1 MKHFTRVV
9 TLIGACSLVG
19 VIGGV
24 KSADVNPQNYKNVG
38 IISKQETMQNLMK
51 YEFMQDA
58 KQKSYSAFK
67 TDVDKQFD
75 KVLLTAYD
83 ESIEYAIEVDQLRE
97 KKAAIEKQQLE
108 EADESLNDLVT
119 ALDALEDAAD
129 TISIIAN
136 DTPVVAT
143 SVENTEEFKEE
154 NTALIAGDR
163 IDSNYHGQSVILDA
177 ENRNTLERLVMGEA
191 GNQGFIGAAL
201 VAQTIHDTM
210 LHDNNFN
217 VNSIRSSHGY
227 MGSVDLEPNNDVKSA
242 VAFIFDKGG
251 MAVQHRLIYF
261 YAPKVTSSDF
271 HEKQKFI
278 VKYGGHKFF
287 DSWE

>member
-1 MKHFTRVV
+1 MKHFIRVV
-9 TLIGACSLVG
+9 TLIGACSLAG

-154 NTALIAGDR
+154 NTAIIAGDR
-163 IDSNYHGQSVILDA
+163 IDSNYHGQSVVLDV

-227 MGSVDLEPNNDVKSA
+227 MGSVDLEPNDDVKSA

-251 MAVQHRLIYF
+251 MAVQHRLVYF

-278 VKYGGHKFF
+278 VEYGGHKFF

>member
-1 MKHFTRVV
+1 M
-9 TLIGACSLVG
+9 
-19 VIGGV
+19 
-24 KSADVNPQNYKNVG
+24 
-38 IISKQETMQNLMK
+38 
-51 YEFMQDA
+51 
-58 KQKSYSAFK
+58 
-67 TDVDKQFD
+67 
-75 KVLLTAYD
+75 LTAYD

-163 IDSNYHGQSVILDA
+163 IDSNYHGQSVVLDA

-227 MGSVDLEPNNDVKSA
+227 MGSVDLEPNDDVKSA

-251 MAVQHRLIYF
+251 MAVQHRLVYF

-278 VKYGGHKFF
+278 VEYGGHKFF

>member
-1 MKHFTRVV
+1 M
-9 TLIGACSLVG
+9 IGACSLVG

-136 DTPVVAT
+136 DW
-143 SVENTEEFKEE
+143 
-154 NTALIAGDR
+154 
-163 IDSNYHGQSVILDA
+163 
-177 ENRNTLERLVMGEA
+177 
-191 GNQGFIGAAL
+191 IGY
-201 VAQTIHDTM
+201 
-210 LHDNNFN
+210 N
-217 VNSIRSSHGY
+217 
-227 MGSVDLEPNNDVKSA
+227 
-242 VAFIFDKGG
+242 
-251 MAVQHRLIYF
+251 
-261 YAPKVTSSDF
+261 
-271 HEKQKFI
+271 
-278 VKYGGHKFF
+278 
-287 DSWE
+287 

>member
-1 MKHFTRVV
+1 M
-9 TLIGACSLVG
+9 IGACSLVG

-143 SVENTEEFKEE
+143 V
-154 NTALIAGDR
+154 
-163 IDSNYHGQSVILDA
+163 VLDA

>member
-163 IDSNYHGQSVILDA
+163 IDSNYHGQSVVLDV

-210 LHDNNFN
+210 LNDNNFN

-227 MGSVDLEPNNDVKSA
+227 MGSVDLEPNDDVKSA

-278 VKYGGHKFF
+278 VEYGGHKFF